1 MEINDPY
8 NKKQP
13 KIINYSDIFHYGI
26 DNQEV
31 TLEIKKNKRASISY
45 YTFTLKT
52 RTEMKR
58 KKRSKSLVESHK

>member
-1 MEINDPY
+1 MQINDPY

-45 YTFTLKT
+45 YTFTFKNEN
-52 RTEMKR
+52 RNE
-58 KKRSKSLVESHK
+58 KKETI